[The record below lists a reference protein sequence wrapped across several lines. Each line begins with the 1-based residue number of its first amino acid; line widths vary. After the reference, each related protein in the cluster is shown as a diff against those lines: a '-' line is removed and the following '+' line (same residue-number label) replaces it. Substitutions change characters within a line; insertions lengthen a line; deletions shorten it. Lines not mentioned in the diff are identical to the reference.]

1 MKGIAV
7 MHGLSPLTDEY
18 AMISIVHKGNTT
30 SHMYYYFTNPHVLIL
45 QCPKS
50 KTIVY
55 CDFIYTGYVMPL
67 TRSVYWKVCLL

>member
-30 SHMYYYFTNPHVLIL
+30 SHMYYYFTNPHTCFNSPMPQKQDNCVL
-45 QCPKS
+45 
-50 KTIVY
+50 
-55 CDFIYTGYVMPL
+55 
-67 TRSVYWKVCLL
+67 